1 MSKHGAAAA
10 AFLIA
15 VVAIA
20 GAAAAAGPHDDLLAT
35 EGARLAAAAG
45 DPGAAGSLAVIAGL
59 EEDVDPRALEAAV
72 RGGTGTRAHPL
83 VAAQAAWLLARLHE
97 QRGETR
103 EAAALRAPLGLLSH
117 V

>member
-1 MSKHGAAAA
+1 MTKHGAAAA

-15 VVAIA
+15 VVATA
-20 GAAAAAGPHDDLLAT
+20 GAAAPVAAAGPHDDLLAK

-45 DPGAAGSLAVIAGL
+45 DPGAAGSLAVVAGL

-72 RGGTGTRAHPL
+72 RGGTGRARIL
-83 VAAQAAWLLARLHE
+83 SSRRRRRGCWRAFTSSGAR
-97 QRGETR
+97 
-103 EAAALRAPLGLLSH
+103 RARRPRCGRRW